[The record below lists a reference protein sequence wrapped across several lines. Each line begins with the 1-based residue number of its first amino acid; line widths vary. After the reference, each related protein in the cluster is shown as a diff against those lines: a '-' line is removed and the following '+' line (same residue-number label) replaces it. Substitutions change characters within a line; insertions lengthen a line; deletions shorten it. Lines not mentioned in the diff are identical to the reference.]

1 MSKRTGK
8 TELTVEELKD
18 MEGFQDLSEQECLVY
33 LQQLKNVSLLFIK
46 LYDHSKQIQE
56 SESE

>member
-8 TELTVEELKD
+8 TELTVEELKG
-18 MEGFQDLSEQECLVY
+18 MEGFQDLSEEECLVY

-46 LYDHSKQIQE
+46 LYEHSKQIKE
-56 SESE
+56 SENE

>member
-46 LYDHSKQIQE
+46 LYERSKQIQE
-56 SESE
+56 SEIE